1 MPEPRVVGRTDPHPI
16 HPSKI
21 RLRRPARTPLIM
33 ITHPL
38 QLLCSATIAGA
49 LASCATPSDKDLFR
63 DADRNH
69 DGQLTLIE
77 VNNMALPRLFDR
89 FDLNHDDK
97 VTVEEAQAVEPDFD
111 MRHFRERDLDHDGA
125 VSYPEY
131 LHVANS
137 RGGLK
142 RQFAEVDSNHDGVI
156 NKPEADAHLARMEQ
170 RDAAGHHRAGL

>member
-1 MPEPRVVGRTDPHPI
+1 MNMHPH
-16 HPSKI
+16 
-21 RLRRPARTPLIM
+21 L
-33 ITHPL
+33 
-38 QLLCSATIAGA
+38 LLCSVAIAAA
-49 LASCATPSDKDLFR
+49 LASCAAPSDKDLFR

-97 VTVEEAQAVEPDFD
+97 VTVEEAQVVEPDFD
-111 MRHFRERDLDHDGA
+111 MRLFRERDLDHDGA

-156 NKPEADAHLARMEQ
+156 DKAEAEAHLARMEQ
-170 RDAAGHHRAGL
+170 RDSAGQH